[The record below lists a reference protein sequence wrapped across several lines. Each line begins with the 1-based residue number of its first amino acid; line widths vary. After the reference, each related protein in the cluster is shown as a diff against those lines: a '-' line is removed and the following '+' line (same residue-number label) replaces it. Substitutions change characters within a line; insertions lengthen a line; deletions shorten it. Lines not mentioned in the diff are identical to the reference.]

1 MAASGI
7 RGIHAPMA
15 WVSPADVSP
24 LMDVC
29 CVWAGSGLMSF
40 QPGRAATACKTASGL
55 TPAGCM
61 PSLDGAAV
69 QVAHQSIPPQHG
81 KEIP

>member
-7 RGIHAPMA
+7 RGLHAPMA
-15 WVSPADVSP
+15 WASPADLSP
-24 LMDVC
+24 LMDAC
-29 CVWAGSGLMSF
+29 PVWAGSGLMSF

-55 TPAGCM
+55 TPSGCM

-69 QVAHQSIPPQHG
+69 QVAHQSIPPHHG